1 MSDKYQSFA
10 EMLNAWGGGAG
21 TTLFGA
27 LIGRAMWHVSEA
39 RKVRSKLVDPVRQD
53 HIVRYPFHFSYGHHW
68 PHGERASF
76 N

>member
-39 RKVRSKLVDPVRQD
+39 RKVRSKLVDPVR
-53 HIVRYPFHFSYGHHW
+53 
-68 PHGERASF
+68 
-76 N
+76 